1 MGRISPK
8 RLRSIIIGIT
18 YLVKDDSV
26 GFESVARADMA
37 ERVENLVTVAIL
49 LVTKLNRI
57 PLFNYL
63 VEDVETSI
71 FVLPTLA
78 IGLSILL
85 NMDRYIKKM
94 RVSVIPDVQVQ
105 YTGTID
111 KNNNITEKL
120 NSLTILQ
127 TSAKTS

>member
-18 YLVKDDSV
+18 YLVKDDSL

-57 PLFNYL
+57 PLFN
-63 VEDVETSI
+63 
-71 FVLPTLA
+71 
-78 IGLSILL
+78 
-85 NMDRYIKKM
+85 
-94 RVSVIPDVQVQ
+94 
-105 YTGTID
+105 
-111 KNNNITEKL
+111 
-120 NSLTILQ
+120 
-127 TSAKTS
+127 

>member
-18 YLVKDDSV
+18 YLVKDDSL

-94 RVSVIPDVQVQ
+94 RVSVIPDVQ

>member
-18 YLVKDDSV
+18 YLVKDDSL

-85 NMDRYIKKM
+85 NMERYIKKM
-94 RVSVIPDVQVQ
+94 RVSVIPDVQ